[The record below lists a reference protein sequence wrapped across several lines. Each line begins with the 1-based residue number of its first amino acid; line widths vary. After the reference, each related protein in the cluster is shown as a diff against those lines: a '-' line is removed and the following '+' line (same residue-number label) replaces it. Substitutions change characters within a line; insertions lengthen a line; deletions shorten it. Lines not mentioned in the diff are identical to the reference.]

1 MDLKN
6 HGMTTDRNKIRKF
19 GHVSRMDNL
28 QAAVLNYRLNNL
40 NKVIVQRRKNARY
53 YEKYLNQKFV
63 FLPKEE
69 KHQYNSYH
77 TFVVQVDKRNELK
90 KYLLK
95 NGINTTIHYPIP
107 IHLQPAAKF
116 LKYKRG
122 SFPVAEVQS
131 KRILT
136 LPINQYLKHEQ
147 IKMICNK
154 INYFYEKNL

>member
-1 MDLKN
+1 MN
-6 HGMTTDRNKIRKF
+6 FSKILIIAAHPDDEIIGCGGTIIKF
-19 GHVSRMDNL
+19 KKKSKINILFTCRT
-28 QAAVLNYRLNNL
+28 Y
-40 NKVIVQRRKNARY
+40 
-53 YEKYLNQKFV
+53 
-63 FLPKEE
+63 
-69 KHQYNSYH
+69 
-77 TFVVQVDKRNELK
+77 DKRNELK